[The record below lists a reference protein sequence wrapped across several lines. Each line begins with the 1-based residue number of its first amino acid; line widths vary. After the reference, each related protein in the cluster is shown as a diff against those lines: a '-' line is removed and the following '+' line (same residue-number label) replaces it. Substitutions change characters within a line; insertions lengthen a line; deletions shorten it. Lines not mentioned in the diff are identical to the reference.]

1 MAQLGRDIGWG
12 PEPPPQAA
20 VDAAFGVQ
28 NFQGATAPA
37 PLEAAIVKYWL
48 ADAPP
53 GLVRGFPLVEEVV
66 FAVQPNVAGE
76 PSNCFFKTVAFHV
89 YGDGAYHPRVKA
101 EHLQHFHE
109 VLQWSDHPR
118 HQLYLRMN
126 RRFYTTTAG
135 TRQTVAN
142 LYQMLTVPRI
152 YTALDLFDVTADLY
166 NLFIVV
172 YTLDDNTVTGVTT
185 KGSYN
190 ARHIFICHVNGNHF
204 QPMVPNDYFASEF
217 QLPRITCQSTLDL
230 PMTSRRHRNRHAL
243 DHSWRNAWA
252 GDLDR
257 RHGPLPVEHVFYS
270 TALGHVMRGKQIV

>member
-1 MAQLGRDIGWG
+1 M
-12 PEPPPQAA
+12 
-20 VDAAFGVQ
+20 Q

-109 VLQWSDHPR
+109 VLLWRAHPR
-118 HQLYLRMN
+118 HALYLRMN
-126 RRFYTTTAG
+126 RRFYATWVG
-135 TRQTVAN
+135 PRRIVAN
-142 LYQMLTVPRI
+142 LYQMLSVPRV
-152 YTALDLFDVTADLY
+152 YSALDLFEVTADLY
-166 NLFIVV
+166 NLFVVV
-172 YTLDDNTVTGVTT
+172 YTLDEKRVVTGVTA
-185 KGSYN
+185 KSSYN
-190 ARHIFICHVNGNHF
+190 ARHVFVCHVDGNHF
-204 QPMVPNDYFASEF
+204 QPMVPNEYYASEF
-217 QLPRITCQSTLDL
+217 QLPRITYQSTLEL
-230 PMTSRRHRNRHAL
+230 PLTSRRHQNRHAL
-243 DHSWRNAWA
+243 DHVWRNAWI

-257 RHGPLPVEHVFYS
+257 RHGALPVDHVFYTS
-270 TALGHVMRGKQIV
+270 RLGNVMKGTQIK